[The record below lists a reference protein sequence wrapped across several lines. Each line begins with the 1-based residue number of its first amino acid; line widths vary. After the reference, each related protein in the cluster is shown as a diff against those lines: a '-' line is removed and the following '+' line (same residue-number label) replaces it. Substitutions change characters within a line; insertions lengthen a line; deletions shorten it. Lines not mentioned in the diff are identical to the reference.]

1 MKRQC
6 VFLLLLC
13 TLIMSSCGTIAL
25 NSSGLAEPAQ
35 LNSAGQSNY
44 TIIESFKVNDKAGWV
59 LGLIPANKP
68 AGDKHEYF
76 AEFLDRQISEAGGDA
91 VINVQIRTQ
100 FNIGD
105 YLISMVTLGFYVTRT
120 VTVTGDVIKYN

>member
-1 MKRQC
+1 MKKQC

-13 TLIMSSCGTIAL
+13 PLIISSCATIAL
-25 NSSGLAEPAQ
+25 NSNNLAEPAQ

-44 TIIESFKVNDKAGWV
+44 TIIESFEVNDKAGWV

-76 AEFLDRQISEAGGDA
+76 SEFLDKQISKAGGDA
-91 VINVQIRTQ
+91 VINVQIRAQ
-100 FNIGD
+100 NSFGD
-105 YLISMVTLGFYVTRT
+105 ILINMVTLGFYVTRT